1 MTMQDSLAWAQKKCL
16 ANELSIRTIFMITT
30 FYFIQLIAFQLLYV
44 TSEQEKYAN
53 PPSYLLSI
61 LCRKRAYR
69 IFGAALMLLVTI
81 AFVVQWGWMTGICAS
96 LIGLMGIGCLVVS
109 LNPFRYVN
117 EKGVVVLYAFF
128 LMLEFLV

>member
-1 MTMQDSLAWAQKKCL
+1 
-16 ANELSIRTIFMITT
+16 MITT

-44 TSEQEKYAN
+44 TSEQVEHTD

-61 LCRKRAYR
+61 LRHRQTYR
-69 IFGAALMLLVTI
+69 MIGGALMLLVTI

-96 LIGLMGIGCLVVS
+96 LVGLMGVGCLVVS

-117 EKGVVVLYAFF
+117 ETGVVVLYVFF
-128 LMLEFLV
+128 LTLEFLV